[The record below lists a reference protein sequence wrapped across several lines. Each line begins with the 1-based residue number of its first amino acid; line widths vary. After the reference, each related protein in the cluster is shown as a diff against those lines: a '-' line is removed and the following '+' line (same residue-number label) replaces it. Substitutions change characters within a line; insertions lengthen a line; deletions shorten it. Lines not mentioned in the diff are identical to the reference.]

1 MLRERISKL
10 VIDDKKI
17 NLVKTKLK
25 IIKFKNS
32 SENIEKLIF
41 KLLKS
46 VSYAYAT
53 T

>member
-10 VIDDKKI
+10 VIDDKI

-25 IIKFKNS
+25 IIEFKNS